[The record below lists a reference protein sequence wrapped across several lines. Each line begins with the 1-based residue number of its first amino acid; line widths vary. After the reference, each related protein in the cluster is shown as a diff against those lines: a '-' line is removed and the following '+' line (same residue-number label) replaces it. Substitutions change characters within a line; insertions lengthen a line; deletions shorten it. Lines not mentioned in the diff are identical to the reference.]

1 VSSRISLVVRRTIKA
16 PAPRVF
22 EAWTRPEQI
31 LRWWGPRPVTCS
43 EAEVDLRV
51 GGSYRIGNLLP
62 DGKVLFIFGQFE
74 VVEPPVRLVYSWHL
88 ELADGKVTEAS
99 RVSVRF
105 EARNENT
112 EVIVVHERI
121 DSEATRTD
129 HEQGWSGCLDNLAA
143 LCIES

>member
-1 VSSRISLVVRRTIKA
+1 VSRQISLVVRRTIRA
-16 PAPRVF
+16 PVERVF

-74 VVEPPVRLVYSWHL
+74 VVEPPQRLVYGWHL
-88 ELADGKVTEAS
+88 ELPDGKVTEA
-99 RVSVRF
+99 RVC
-105 EARNENT
+105 
-112 EVIVVHERI
+112 
-121 DSEATRTD
+121 RTLR
-129 HEQGWSGCLDNLAA
+129 SA
-143 LCIES
+143 